1 MGYDY
6 YIFSTLC
13 IRYSVNGEELTQK
26 YCIRDTVERNDWHVS
41 KRDEDFEELEDY
53 KARILQYKKDTIKQ
67 RLGWIKTAELFSEGR
82 WLCVNSAKELYLDF
96 IRDVKIP
103 EDSLVKVYKDKGYRI
118 CNDYD
123 MLKLNEDDPSDYTEI
138 VKNSKGKYIIRTC
151 ANCDNYSDGC
161 NYCDNN
167 SEESESESYI
177 ESEKENIVESEKE
190 DEGNDE
196 GNDEKEIS
204 EEDLQ
209 KRSEKEENERL
220 IKELKEKQLKEKQR
234 TQYMPTD
241 NENICYNCQIEKG
254 IKSEHI
260 IDSNEILYR
269 CVKHIARMGTY
280 RTDMY
285 KNSEYKNG
293 FGNLH
298 EDYLYNSCY
307 DCDSDFCSCYFT
319 DNNSSDDE

>member
-1 MGYDY
+1 MKYDY

-26 YCIRDTVERNDWHVS
+26 YCIRDTIERNDWHVS

-53 KARILQYKKDTIKQ
+53 NARILQYKKDTIKQ

-123 MLKLNEDDPSDYTEI
+123 MLKLNEDDPSDYNEI

-151 ANCDNYSDGC
+151 TNCDNYSDGC
-161 NYCDNN
+161 SYCDNN

-177 ESEKENIVESEKE
+177 ESEE
-190 DEGNDE
+190 
-196 GNDEKEIS
+196 EIS
-204 EEDLQ
+204 EEELQ
-209 KRSEKEENERL
+209 RIREEEERKEAERQKEEEYMKKHNEERERIIRL
-220 IKELKEKQLKEKQR
+220 EIEERRRKIEYFSTDIEKL
-234 TQYMPTD
+234 
-241 NENICYNCQIEKG
+241 CYNCELEKG
-254 IKSEHI
+254 ITISSEVQH
-260 IDSNEILYR
+260 R
-269 CVKHIARMGTY
+269 CPKHIARFGIY
-280 RTDMY
+280 RPRY
-285 KNSEYKNG
+285 YENE
-293 FGNLH
+293 
-298 EDYLYNSCY
+298 
-307 DCDSDFCSCYFT
+307 
-319 DNNSSDDE
+319 